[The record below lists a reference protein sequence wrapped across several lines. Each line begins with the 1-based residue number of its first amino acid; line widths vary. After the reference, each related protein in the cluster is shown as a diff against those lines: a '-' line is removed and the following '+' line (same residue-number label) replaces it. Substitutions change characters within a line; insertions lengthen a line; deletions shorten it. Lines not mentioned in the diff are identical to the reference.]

1 MKDLNRLCREA
12 APYLLSL
19 LRIMSA
25 LLLLQH
31 GTQKLLDFPARAAG
45 RAAPEFLSLIW
56 WAGAI
61 ELVGGVLLAV
71 GLFSRPVAFILSGEL
86 AFAYFIGHAGRGF
99 FPILNAGEL
108 AALYC
113 FVFLYLAAAG
123 PGPWSLDRLVSERRD
138 DAVTP
143 AAVPTDLDRA

>member
-1 MKDLNRLCREA
+1 MSSLERLGAAA
-12 APYLLSL
+12 APHLLSV
-19 LRIMSA
+19 LRIMSS

-61 ELVGGVLLAV
+61 ELVGGILLAI

-123 PGPWSLDRLVSERRD
+123 PGPWSLDRSMAERRD
-138 DAVTP
+138 GV
-143 AAVPTDLDRA
+143 AVPRAVPSDLDRA

>member
-1 MKDLNRLCREA
+1 MSSLDRLCRDA
-12 APYLLSL
+12 APHLLSL
-19 LRIMSA
+19 LRIMAA

-61 ELVGGVLLAV
+61 ELVGGILLAV
-71 GLFSRPVAFILSGEL
+71 GLFSRATAFILSGEL

-99 FPILNAGEL
+99 YPILNAGEL

-123 PGPWSLDRLVSERRD
+123 PGPWSLDWLLWRRRGGVAASEVVHT
-138 DAVTP
+138 A
-143 AAVPTDLDRA
+143 

>member
-1 MKDLNRLCREA
+1 MSSLDRLGRVA
-12 APYLLSL
+12 APYLLSV

-45 RAAPEFLSLIW
+45 RAAPEFLSLVW
-56 WAGAI
+56 WAGAL
-61 ELVGGVLLAV
+61 ELGGGVLLAI

-123 PGPWSLDRLVSERRD
+123 PGPWSLDRLLWERRD
-138 DAVTP
+138 DVAAP
-143 AAVPTDLDRA
+143 RAVPSDLDRA

>member
-1 MKDLNRLCREA
+1 MSSIERLGAAA
-12 APYLLSL
+12 APHLLSV

-45 RAAPEFLSLIW
+45 RAAPEFLSLLW
-56 WAGAI
+56 FAGAL
-61 ELVGGVLLAV
+61 ELVGGILLAI
-71 GLFSRPVAFILSGEL
+71 GLFSRPVAFILAGEL

-123 PGPWSLDRLVSERRD
+123 PGPWSLDRVLWRRHGD
-138 DAVTP
+138 LATP
-143 AAVPTDLDRA
+143 ESVHTGRI

>member
-1 MKDLNRLCREA
+1 MSSLDHFGRIA
-12 APYLLSL
+12 APHLLSL
-19 LRIMSA
+19 LRVMSA

-31 GTQKLLDFPARAAG
+31 GTQKLLGFPARAAG

-61 ELVGGVLLAV
+61 ELVGGILLAV

-123 PGPWSLDRLVSERRD
+123 PGPWSLDRVLWRRHGD
-138 DAVTP
+138 LATPEAVH
-143 AAVPTDLDRA
+143 TDRIWP